1 MVRTQPADAKVSL
14 EVGKSTYPIHP
25 QYPEAGSWKL
35 EAGSWKLE
43 AGSWKQWN
51 FQDNHLLSV
60 GYHDPGWMRMESSG
74 TTVLPEASRLHPA
87 RLLISMHAS
96 NVSRLPGRLP

>member
-43 AGSWKQWN
+43 AGSWK
-51 FQDNHLLSV
+51 LEA
-60 GYHDPGWMRMESSG
+60 GSSG
-74 TTVLPEASRLHPA
+74 IFR
-87 RLLISMHAS
+87 IIIYYQ
-96 NVSRLPGRLP
+96 